1 MKRYDPELSPVP
13 AEWLDLNEQIRNHLV
28 EKYHRA
34 KGIKSPNLKVHAI
47 FHTIVEN
54 QIAENLESVVRA
66 MARLRAGGL
75 SRHEAIHAVGS
86 VLAEHIYDLFH
97 DKADE
102 KSSSAVYNAAI
113 ERLTVRRWRGG

>member
-1 MKRYDPELSPVP
+1 MKRYDPEPCPV
-13 AEWLDLNEQIRNHLV
+13 AADWLDLDEQIRNDLV

-34 KGIKSPNLKVHAI
+34 KGIKLPDLKVHAI

-66 MARLRAGGL
+66 MARLRTGGL
-75 SRHEAIHAVGS
+75 SRHEAIHAVAS
-86 VLAEHIYDLFH
+86 VLAEHIHDLFH

-102 KSSSAVYNAAI
+102 KNSSAIYNAAI
-113 ERLTVRRWRGG
+113 ERLTVRSWRGG